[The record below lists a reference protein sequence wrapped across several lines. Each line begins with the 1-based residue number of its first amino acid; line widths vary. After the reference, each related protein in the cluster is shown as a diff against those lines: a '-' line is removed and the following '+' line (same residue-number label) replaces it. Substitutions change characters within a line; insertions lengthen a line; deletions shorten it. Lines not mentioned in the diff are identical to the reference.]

1 MFLLFALMQQP
12 DAPAPAFDPA
22 PLRRRIETGRAADAL
37 PQLDKLAAF
46 PAVGRSVLAQI
57 EVLRGQAFD
66 AEAKPAEAEKA
77 YAAALEADPQ
87 NREAAEGRGTA
98 LYRLGRPLEAI
109 PLLEESTGQAAYVL
123 GLCYEGAG
131 RYDEAR
137 QAFARYYGFAP
148 DGAEAYLLAARLL
161 LRSESLPA
169 AQAFAAKAL
178 ALNPRLPLAHELL
191 GEAALAGNR
200 LPEAEKELE
209 AEQALNPLAPSVYDR
224 LGDAYSRA
232 GDYARAQ
239 AALER
244 AVLLEPNATGPYI
257 LLGKALLKQGDAV
270 GAVRYLEHAR
280 GLDGRNGMTHN
291 LLAQAYRAEGRDADA
306 ASENAAAV
314 KLEAGGGLKLSD
326 VR

>member
-1 MFLLFALMQQP
+1 MQQP
-12 DAPAPAFDPA
+12 EAPAPPPDLAR
-22 PLRRRIETGRAADAL
+22 LRRAIETGRAAEAL
-37 PQLDKLAAF
+37 PELDTLAAS
-46 PAVGRSVLAQI
+46 PAGGRAALARV
-57 EVLRGQAFD
+57 ELLRGQAFD
-66 AEAKPAEAEKA
+66 AQAKPGEAEKA
-77 YAAALEADPQ
+77 YALALEADPQ
-87 NREAAEGRGTA
+87 SQEAAQGRGVA
-98 LYRLGRPLEAI
+98 LYRLGQPREAI
-109 PLLEESTGQAAYVL
+109 PLLEHGTGEATYVL
-123 GLCYEGAG
+123 GLCYASAG

-148 DGAEAYLLAARLL
+148 DSAGAYLLAARLL

-169 AQAFAAKAL
+169 AQAFAAKAV
-178 ALNPRLPLAHELL
+178 ALDAHLPLAHELL
-191 GEAALAGNR
+191 GELALAGNR

-209 AEQALNPLAPSVYDR
+209 AEQTLNPLAPSVYDR

-239 AALER
+239 AALEK

-280 GLDGRNGMTHN
+280 GLDPRNGMTHN
-291 LLAQAYRAEGRDADA
+291 LLAQAYRAEGRDAEA
-306 ASENAAAV
+306 ANENAAAV
-314 KLEAGGGLKLSD
+314 KLEAGGALKLSD